1 MSEDKKPK
9 RYNYEFNPITLQEIN
24 NRPQT
29 SNASD
34 NNDYLKMYNTFKA
47 YLEASK
53 GVEELKQ
60 ENARLTNTIESL
72 KSENKMFVETLERIN
87 KDDFIADYQSEH
99 NRIIKLARE
108 ALGVK

>member
-1 MSEDKKPK
+1 MSEDKKPQK
-9 RYNYEFNPITLQEIN
+9 HNYEVKPITLQEAN
-24 NRPQT
+24 NISQT
-29 SNASD
+29 SNGSY
-34 NNDYLKMYNTFKA
+34 NNDYVKMYNTFKA

-53 GVEELKQ
+53 VVEELKQ

-87 KDDFIADYQSEH
+87 KDEFIADYQSEL